1 MTRRG
6 APKWTAGDIP
16 DQSGR
21 TFVVTG
27 ANSGLGYV
35 TAAELARHGGRVIM
49 AVRNE
54 AKGRQ
59 ALDRIRAAH
68 PDAAVEQRHLDLA
81 DLDSVRAFAD
91 GIVADRVP
99 VDVLINNA
107 GIMMPPRSLTRQ
119 GFETQFG
126 GNHLGHVALTGR
138 LLGTL
143 KTGRDARVVTVSSG
157 MHHRGSIRFDDL
169 SGEKGYSPTA
179 YYSQSK
185 LANALFGIELDR
197 RLRESGAPVRSL
209 LAHPGYA
216 ATNLQRTGPTGLMN
230 AVMRLS
236 NRLLAQSMEM
246 GALSQLYAA
255 TDPAAESGQYIG
267 PDGRG
272 ELWGYPTVVRPSASA
287 QDPALARRLWTLS
300 EELTGVRFELST
312 PALSRSR

>member
-1 MTRRG
+1 MKRPG
-6 APKWTAGDIP
+6 SPKWTADDIP

-27 ANSGLGYV
+27 ANSGLGFATTV
-35 TAAELARHGGRVIM
+35 ELARHGGRVIM

-59 ALDRIRAAH
+59 AIDRIRAAQ

-126 GNHLGHVALTGR
+126 GNHLGHFALTGR
-138 LLGTL
+138 LLETL
-143 KTGRDARVVTVSSG
+143 KAGRDARVVTLSSG
-157 MHHRGSIRFDDL
+157 MHHRGSIHFDDL
-169 SGEKGYSPTA
+169 HGEKGYSPTA

-197 RLRESGAPVRSL
+197 RLRESGTPIRSL

-216 ATNLQRTGPTGLMN
+216 ATNLQTTGPTGLMN
-230 AVMRLS
+230 VVMRVS

-255 TDPAAESGQYIG
+255 TAPDAESGQFIG
-267 PDGRG
+267 PGGWNELRG
-272 ELWGYPTVVRPSASA
+272 SPTVVRPSASA
-287 QDPALARRLWTLS
+287 QDLALARRLWTLS
-300 EELTGVRFELST
+300 EELTGVHFELRT
-312 PALSRSR
+312 PALSR